1 MSNVRPDMRRHP
13 SGRPIRPQVKRQQT
27 AARCPYEGPLSP
39 GLVRK
44 QPKDAMGF
52 VVYRENDDGTPR

>member
-1 MSNVRPDMRRHP
+1 MRRHP